1 MNTYKGIPITEYRLL
16 TLSVLFSVFLIGL
29 LIVVSIWIY
38 STLSMRNKKETQHI
52 KKLKENAK
60 NDDFAKKQLEKI
72 ERKKKRKRKENKHN
86 TIYDAILLSICICLA
101 VVNLVW
107 GVIPGWTDYITKDYV
122 VYTGEINVYD
132 QMRNSRIELGDGTT
146 VWGNGSFEEN
156 DDYGTIVYSKRT
168 KRFLGGID

>member
-16 TLSVLFSVFLIGL
+16 TLSVLFSVLLIVL

-38 STLSMRNKKETQHI
+38 THLSMRNKKETQHI

-60 NDDFAKKQLEKI
+60 NDEFAKKQLVKI

-86 TIYDAILLSICICLA
+86 TIYDAIVLSICMCLA

-107 GVIPGWTDYITKDYV
+107 GVIPGWTDYIIKDYV
-122 VYTGEINVYD
+122 VYTGDIKVYD
-132 QMRNSRIELGDGTT
+132 QLRNSRIELGDGTT

>member
-16 TLSVLFSVFLIGL
+16 TLSVLFSVLLIGL

-38 STLSMRNKKETQHI
+38 THLSMKNKKDAQHI
-52 KKLKENAK
+52 KKLKDNVK
-60 NDDFAKKQLEKI
+60 NDEFAKKQLEKI
-72 ERKKKRKRKENKHN
+72 ERKKKRKRKENKYN
-86 TIYDAILLSICICLA
+86 IIYDVAILSICMCLA
-101 VVNLVW
+101 AVNLVW
-107 GVIPGWTDYITKDYV
+107 GVIPGWADYIIKDYV
-122 VYTGEINVYD
+122 VYTGDIKVYD
-132 QMRNSRIELGDGTT
+132 QLRNSRIELGDGTT